1 MIITVSQR
9 IKRGKRTAQTVADF
23 PCPKCQ
29 KTLQQ
34 VEFAGYD
41 YKFGFY
47 CDNCENELQPEDA
60 REYAFDYMNR
70 YTDNY

>member
-1 MIITVSQR
+1 M
-9 IKRGKRTAQTVADF
+9 AEY
-23 PCPKCQ
+23 PCPSCQ
-29 KTLQQ
+29 KPLQQ

-47 CDNCENELQPEDA
+47 CYDCGNEMQPEDA
-60 REYAFDYMNR
+60 REYAFDYLNR